1 MRRVL
6 WFFPALA
13 LACGERPP
21 GADGSGSK
29 APAQPTPEHPAEPPT
44 AAQAATSTSTAP
56 DRAFIAPVASP
67 ALPAQLALHAPVEV
81 VVPHDKPL
89 RVTHASAESGHA
101 IVYLQGMCSDVKSAD
116 VWFEEASKHGTVIA
130 LRPDVPCM
138 PERPG
143 FKWPAEPGLI
153 ETRLERALELV
164 KEQRGGQLDTR
175 VLTLV
180 GYSQGSGRA
189 ELLASRSPERYP
201 HVVFGGHPSA
211 VFVPHFQA
219 PQRVAFLGGDQ
230 EKTEDMRAS
239 DAALQA
245 AGIDSRFFLLPHS
258 YHGTYGPEGRRVM
271 GEVLQW
277 LER

>member
-6 WFFPALA
+6 WFLPALV
-13 LACGERPP
+13 LACGERPRASDAGGP
-21 GADGSGSK
+21 GSK
-29 APAQPTPEHPAEPPT
+29 APARPTPAHAAEPP
-44 AAQAATSTSTAP
+44 AAAPSAAAP
-56 DRAFIAPVASP
+56 AP
-67 ALPAQLALHAPVEV
+67 ALSVLAPAPHHTLPAELALHAPVDV
-81 VVPHDKPL
+81 VVPLDKPL
-89 RVTHASAESGHA
+89 RVTHAGAEIAHA
-101 IVYLQGMCSDVKSAD
+101 IVYLQGMCSDAKSAD

-153 ETRLERALELV
+153 EARLERALELV
-164 KEQRGGQLDTR
+164 KEQRGGQLDAR

-189 ELLASRSPERYP
+189 ELLASRSPERYR
-201 HVVFGGHPSA
+201 HVVLGGHPGP
-211 VFVPHFQA
+211 VFVPHFQP

-230 EKTEDMRAS
+230 EKTDDMRAS
-239 DAALQA
+239 DLALQA
-245 AGIDSRFFLLPHS
+245 AGVDSRFFLLPHS
-258 YHGTYGPEGRRVM
+258 YHGTYGPEGQRVM
-271 GEVLQW
+271 SEVLQW